1 MPLLTPL
8 NLEQSIARYLADQFK
23 AEGYNIYW
31 RDTGQTES
39 VSGSYTVT
47 LTKQFPTEATNFAN
61 HGESAGPTVVN
72 VPAFAVYCDVPQTDP
87 STRQGIGEGVF
98 EWEADINIDG
108 FADDELQWYIFKGLF
123 KDWFGNPDVYVTL
136 YDYQSDLSDPN
147 PSAADGWIQFIN
159 GNVLDSELSERP
171 AVRYYLNIN
180 ATALFVE

>member
-23 AEGYNIYW
+23 AAGYNVYW
-31 RDTGQTES
+31 KDTGQTED

-47 LTKQFPTEATNFAN
+47 LLKKFPEEAANFAN
-61 HGESAGPTVVN
+61 HGESAGPTAIN
-72 VPAFAVYCDVPQTDP
+72 VPAFVVYCDVPQTDP

-98 EWEADINIDG
+98 EWEAGVTVDG

-123 KDWFGNPDVYVTL
+123 KDWFGDPDVYVTL
-136 YDYQSDLSDPN
+136 YDYQSDLTN
-147 PSAADGWIQFIN
+147 PSPTAADGKIQFVNTSI
-159 GNVLDSELSERP
+159 LDTELNERP

-180 ATALFVE
+180 STAIFVE